1 MADRPTVC
9 PHCGA
14 PLAED
19 VFVCP
24 VCHTPVDLPPEP
36 APAPLDDA
44 PLPGELALPAGDES
58 PPPPEEDLVAVVED
72 LMLTPAGTPPAEE
85 ARPATVD
92 PPPAT
97 EEAAP
102 LVTPPVP
109 IEPLRPVALPTTR
122 SSSPRTAPKP
132 PARRAGAPPSNPFAS
147 ELARRLARVAQWAE
161 GAGPL
166 GVSVPKLPEWAE
178 EAARTS
184 FNPEPWAEAVRG
196 IERIAQRRIVAAF
209 EDWEKRTKA
218 RLTRLEAYAVDSR
231 LERDQ
236 IEDTLHAARTGD
248 IAQALSTFQQV
259 DRVVSLKERHLDQAR
274 EELERVVAL
283 MRDMQALGVDP
294 PEDPAAIE
302 VELEAVLRAGKL
314 APLKQQIRSLRLQAV
329 NRLKAGL
336 PRYISEYGDYLL
348 EERTH
353 GVATELEATE
363 LARGAREFFRGHP
376 EEGLR
381 RLRALQQTH
390 GTPPGRS
397 ARTAPG
403 RR

>member
-1 MADRPTVC
+1 MPDSPDC

-14 PLAED
+14 PVPEGAFL
-19 VFVCP
+19 CP
-24 VCHTPVDLPPEP
+24 TCHTPLDLPAPQP
-36 APAPLDDA
+36 APAEPETSA
-44 PLPGELALPAGDES
+44 PGPVG
-58 PPPPEEDLVAVVED
+58 PPPV
-72 LMLTPAGTPPAEE
+72 
-85 ARPATVD
+85 VD
-92 PPPAT
+92 PPATPANEATAPGPVPVPAT
-97 EEAAP
+97 EDPPVPTPEAAP
-102 LVTPPVP
+102 GEPPIPLPPTPTRAASR
-109 IEPLRPVALPTTR
+109 RPA
-122 SSSPRTAPKP
+122 
-132 PARRAGAPPSNPFAS
+132 APPPNPFAA

-161 GAGPL
+161 GAESL
-166 GVSVPKLPEWAE
+166 GVQIPRLPEWAE
-178 EAARTS
+178 ESARAS
-184 FNPEPWAEAVRG
+184 WNPEPWAEAVRG
-196 IERIAQRRIVAAF
+196 IERIAQKRIVAGF
-209 EDWEKRTKA
+209 EEWQKRTRA

-248 IAQALSTFQQV
+248 IAQALATFQQV

-283 MRDMQALGVDP
+283 LRDMQALGVEP
-294 PEDPAAIE
+294 PQDPASVE
-302 VELEAVLRAGKL
+302 EELESELRAGKL
-314 APLKQQIRSLRLQAV
+314 APLKQQIRTLRLQAV

-348 EERTH
+348 DERAH
-353 GVATELEATE
+353 GIATELEATE

-390 GTPPGRS
+390 GLPPGRA
-397 ARTAPG
+397 ARSTT

>member
-1 MADRPTVC
+1 MADPSSVC
-9 PHCGA
+9 PHCGGA
-14 PLAED
+14 LPED
-19 VFVCP
+19 VLVCP
-24 VCHTPVDLPPEP
+24 TCHTPVDVAPLPPEPSTAEPAFPPSGPAPSESAGTEALPEPALEPPTPGPMDPPLVPLPPDPLPPLPEP
-36 APAPLDDA
+36 APA
-44 PLPGELALPAGDES
+44 AGNRGRAS
-58 PPPPEEDLVAVVED
+58 LKPSIRRGA
-72 LMLTPAGTPPAEE
+72 
-85 ARPATVD
+85 
-92 PPPAT
+92 
-97 EEAAP
+97 
-102 LVTPPVP
+102 
-109 IEPLRPVALPTTR
+109 
-122 SSSPRTAPKP
+122 TAP
-132 PARRAGAPPSNPFAS
+132 ANPFAS
-147 ELARRLARVAQWAE
+147 ELTRRLARVAQWIE
-161 GAGPL
+161 GAEPL
-166 GVSVPKLPEWAE
+166 GVQIPKLPAWAE

-184 FNPEPWAEAVRG
+184 WNPEPWAEAVRG
-196 IERIAQRRIVAAF
+196 IERIAQKRIVAGF
-209 EDWEKRTKA
+209 EEWQKRTKA

-283 MRDMQALGVDP
+283 LRDMQALGVDP
-294 PEDPAAIE
+294 PQDPTAVED
-302 VELEAVLRAGKL
+302 ELESELRAGKL
-314 APLKQQIRSLRLQAV
+314 APLKQQIRALRLQAV

-348 EERTH
+348 DERSH
-353 GVATELEATE
+353 GIATELEATE

-390 GTPPGRS
+390 GVPPGRS
-397 ARTAPG
+397 THSTVV